1 MFSVK
6 KENLMDRKEDREML
20 RKVGFAE
27 VEMNRLARLR
37 RDYNERERLEAI
49 AEHRRLEFV
58 RWLVIIGKLTD
69 QIA

>member
-1 MFSVK
+1 M
-6 KENLMDRKEDREML
+6 ERKEDREML

-37 RDYNERERLEAI
+37 RDYTESERLRVM

-58 RWLVIIGKLTD
+58 RWLVSIGKITD

>member
-1 MFSVK
+1 
-6 KENLMDRKEDREML
+6 MDRKEDREML

-27 VEMNRLARLR
+27 VEMNRLIRLR
-37 RDYNERERLEAI
+37 RDHHEKERLLAL

-58 RWLVIIGKLTD
+58 RWLVTIGKLTE

>member
-1 MFSVK
+1 M
-6 KENLMDRKEDREML
+6 ERKEDRELL

-27 VEMNRLARLR
+27 IEMNRLSRLR
-37 RDYNERERLEAI
+37 RDYNERARLQAI

-58 RWLVIIGKLTD
+58 RWLVAIGKLSE

>member
-1 MFSVK
+1 
-6 KENLMDRKEDREML
+6 MDRKEDREML

-27 VEMNRLARLR
+27 VEMNRLSRLR
-37 RDYNERERLEAI
+37 KDYTEKERLRVM

-58 RWLVIIGKLTD
+58 RWLVSIGKITD

>member
-1 MFSVK
+1 
-6 KENLMDRKEDREML
+6 MDRKEDREIL

-27 VEMNRLARLR
+27 AEMNRLIRLR
-37 RDYNERERLEAI
+37 RDHHEKERLLAL

-58 RWLVIIGKLTD
+58 RWLVTIGKLTD

>member
-1 MFSVK
+1 
-6 KENLMDRKEDREML
+6 MDRKEDREML

-27 VEMNRLARLR
+27 AEMNRPARLR
-37 RDYNERERLEAI
+37 RDHHERERLQAI

-58 RWLVIIGKLTD
+58 RWLVRIGKLTD

>member
-1 MFSVK
+1 
-6 KENLMDRKEDREML
+6 MDRKEDREML

-37 RDYNERERLEAI
+37 RDYNERERLQAI

-69 QIA
+69 QIAEAS

>member
-1 MFSVK
+1 
-6 KENLMDRKEDREML
+6 MDRKEDREML

-37 RDYNERERLEAI
+37 KDYNERERLQAI

-58 RWLVIIGKLTD
+58 RWLVSIGKLTD

>member
-1 MFSVK
+1 
-6 KENLMDRKEDREML
+6 MDRKEDRDLL

-27 VEMNRLARLR
+27 VEMNRLIRLR
-37 RDYNERERLEAI
+37 REHHEKERLLAL

-58 RWLVIIGKLTD
+58 RWLVMIGKLTE

>member
-1 MFSVK
+1 
-6 KENLMDRKEDREML
+6 MDRKEDREML

-27 VEMNRLARLR
+27 VEMNRLSRLR
-37 RDYNERERLEAI
+37 RDHHEKEKLLAL

-58 RWLVIIGKLTD
+58 RWLVIVGKLTD

>member
-1 MFSVK
+1 M
-6 KENLMDRKEDREML
+6 ERKEDREML

-27 VEMNRLARLR
+27 IEMNRLATLR
-37 RDYNERERLEAI
+37 RDYNERERLQAI

-58 RWLVIIGKLTD
+58 RWLVAIGKLTD

>member
-1 MFSVK
+1 
-6 KENLMDRKEDREML
+6 MDRKEDREML

-37 RDYNERERLEAI
+37 KDYNEQERLRAI
-49 AEHRRLEFV
+49 ADHRRLEFV
-58 RWLVIIGKLTD
+58 RWLVTIGKLTD

>member
-1 MFSVK
+1 
-6 KENLMDRKEDREML
+6 MDRKEDREML

-37 RDYNERERLEAI
+37 RDYNERERLQAI
-49 AEHRRLEFV
+49 AEHRRFEFI

>member
-1 MFSVK
+1 
-6 KENLMDRKEDREML
+6 MDRKEDREML

-37 RDYNERERLEAI
+37 KDYNERERLRAM

-58 RWLVIIGKLTD
+58 RWLVTSGKL
-69 QIA
+69 AG

>member
-1 MFSVK
+1 
-6 KENLMDRKEDREML
+6 MDRKEDREML

-37 RDYNERERLEAI
+37 KDYNERERLQAI